1 MSEENKETSVNKEEI
16 KKETTDTVNQVKETI
31 KNVDIKNDTKEATGF
46 VASMFKDPFAT
57 VKEMA
62 NDNKN
67 KHFKTAIIFIIVWTA
82 VIFIK
87 SLSLKY
93 WSFNA
98 IFKNILD
105 LIKVI
110 IAPTLGIVVMS
121 CIIYLMNK
129 ENKKSLITII
139 TMVTSA
145 KIPVIIASVISL
157 LTIFSSS
164 AYKITSP
171 ISSFASVI
179 SVILTYFTAKS
190 IIGEEQNSKFFKKF
204 VIIEAMYYIAYLVI
218 SFLEIYIYKIII

>member
-218 SFLEIYIYKIII
+218 SFLEIYI

>member
-16 KKETTDTVNQVKETI
+16 KKETADTVNQVKETI

-57 VKEMA
+57 IKEIA

-67 KHFKTAIIFIIVWTA
+67 KHFKTAIIFIILWTA

-98 IFKNILD
+98 IFRNILD

-110 IAPTLGIVVMS
+110 IAPTLGIIVMS
-121 CIIYLMNK
+121 CIIYFMNK

-139 TMVTSA
+139 TSVTSA
-145 KIPVIIASVISL
+145 KIPVIVASVISL
-157 LTIFSSS
+157 LNIFSSS
-164 AYKITSP
+164 AYKITNP
-171 ISSFASVI
+171 INSFALVI
-179 SVILTYFTAKS
+179 SIVLTYFTTKS
-190 IIGEEQNSKFFKKF
+190 IMGEEQNSKFFKKF
-204 VIIEAMYYIAYLVI
+204 VIIEAMYYIAYLLI
-218 SFLEIYIYKIII
+218 SFLEIYI